1 MGYVF
6 LALALS
12 LNAGANLLLK
22 AGAVRFDLQEG
33 PLLMRAVTNP
43 WLVAGVTLFALNV
56 AFYVA
61 ALQRLDLS
69 VAYPVMAAG
78 GMLIVVSASV
88 FVLRE
93 QLTHPQ
99 LVGVVL
105 LTVGM
110 ALVAGRGAP

>member
-22 AGAVRFDLQEG
+22 VGAVRFDLQEG
-33 PLLMRAVTNP
+33 PLLMRTVTNP
-43 WLVAGVTLFALNV
+43 WLIAGITLFALNV

-69 VAYPVMAAG
+69 VAYPVMAPPA
-78 GMLIVVSASV
+78 AC
-88 FVLRE
+88 
-93 QLTHPQ
+93 
-99 LVGVVL
+99 
-105 LTVGM
+105 
-110 ALVAGRGAP
+110 